1 MSRLV
6 LAFAAFA
13 GAISGIAQLALPP
26 VFAGQPPRL
35 RPAALSV
42 ERVSA
47 AAAEGPVQLLVLRI
61 PAEPSGAVRA
71 EAAAPDRPERLVPAE
86 PEPPLPRP
94 WSCGTVV
101 ASGRPAPIGDTGYA
115 VYPLSLGGGGVAS
128 RYGYCV
134 YPAAARTAS
143 RR

>member
-13 GAISGIAQLALPP
+13 AAFTAIALVAP
-26 VFAGQPPRL
+26 
-35 RPAALSV
+35 
-42 ERVSA
+42 RVSA
-47 AAAEGPVQLLVLRI
+47 GESSRPRLAVLPVERD
-61 PAEPSGAVRA
+61 PS
-71 EAAAPDRPERLVPAE
+71 
-86 PEPPLPRP
+86 LPRP

-101 ASGRPAPIGDTGYA
+101 AGGRPAPIGNTGYA

-134 YPAAARTAS
+134 YPATARAAR